1 MKAKPKFY
9 IIKFRE
15 LGYIIYRNLFL
26 FTNGVIFSV
35 VILLFV
41 FGDNRTGL
49 FLGAIFILNISL
61 GLFQDI
67 RAWVALEKL
76 QMLTTPKVIRLD
88 KNGKE
93 ELITTEEINKDD
105 QIKLRIGDQVP
116 CDGVLLSVNGLE
128 LNEGLITGESNS
140 LVKLKGDRI
149 LAGSVITAGAGI
161 IRIVSAFTESRIARM
176 TEGIRKHSVNTSPI
190 QQSVALTV
198 KYFIYIL
205 IASLIYAIIRSN
217 LIHEPAI
224 NLISDIGTLTS
235 MFVPQG
241 LIFAVTLFFAYGAIQ
256 LFYKQVLL
264 QEVNATEK
272 LGRIKYLCMDKTGTL
287 TQNKLSVET
296 MLVPAGIKNKDAEE
310 LTAAYVRG
318 TADSSEI
325 ILAIKNFLNQDYSGE
340 IIENLMFSSW
350 RRYGAVRVKNNLGEQ
365 VVIVGLPDIFLSQV
379 SAEEKKWLQNIIAAN
394 SRQGKRLLCVNK
406 ANHVSSLQDIV
417 GAKLSIV
424 AVFVFQNDLRPG
436 IRKTINFFQNR
447 GVSIKII
454 SGDNPKT
461 AQAIATTAG
470 IKNTDKLITG
480 KAMEKWEEID
490 YKKNVKNYTIFAGI
504 VPEQKEKIVAAFKTK
519 GFTAMVGDGAN
530 DALAIKKAN
539 LGIAMFDGAPATR
552 QLASVVLMNNS
563 FAALPGGVELADN
576 IIRNIEIFASIF
588 LNQSLLGLFSFIFI
602 SLCGYQFPF
611 TPLNITL
618 INYFT
623 VGFPGLLL
631 SYWTLWPQG
640 KVNPT
645 NSEPFL
651 KRILPFSLISS
662 IFQAIGVLIIFFLS
676 PEYLKVASS
685 NTLVVLA
692 FIILG
697 FIFFICAPAVYQ
709 RTMNQRQKIQIAIL
723 GIFEIIL
730 LFVFFKTDFL
740 VYFFNIIPFHLD
752 QGEMT
757 KVALVLTLFCGFQFV
772 IAKLFISARNKKF
785 L

>member
-1 MKAKPKFY
+1 
-9 IIKFRE
+9 
-15 LGYIIYRNLFL
+15 
-26 FTNGVIFSV
+26 
-35 VILLFV
+35 
-41 FGDNRTGL
+41 
-49 FLGAIFILNISL
+49 
-61 GLFQDI
+61 
-67 RAWVALEKL
+67 
-76 QMLTTPKVIRLD
+76 
-88 KNGKE
+88 
-93 ELITTEEINKDD
+93 
-105 QIKLRIGDQVP
+105 
-116 CDGVLLSVNGLE
+116 
-128 LNEGLITGESNS
+128 
-140 LVKLKGDRI
+140 
-149 LAGSVITAGAGI
+149 
-161 IRIVSAFTESRIARM
+161 
-176 TEGIRKHSVNTSPI
+176 
-190 QQSVALTV
+190 
-198 KYFIYIL
+198 
-205 IASLIYAIIRSN
+205 
-217 LIHEPAI
+217 
-224 NLISDIGTLTS
+224 
-235 MFVPQG
+235 
-241 LIFAVTLFFAYGAIQ
+241 
-256 LFYKQVLL
+256 
-264 QEVNATEK
+264 
-272 LGRIKYLCMDKTGTL
+272 
-287 TQNKLSVET
+287 
-296 MLVPAGIKNKDAEE
+296 
-310 LTAAYVRG
+310 
-318 TADSSEI
+318 
-325 ILAIKNFLNQDYSGE
+325 
-340 IIENLMFSSW
+340 
-350 RRYGAVRVKNNLGEQ
+350 
-365 VVIVGLPDIFLSQV
+365 
-379 SAEEKKWLQNIIAAN
+379 
-394 SRQGKRLLCVNK
+394 
-406 ANHVSSLQDIV
+406 
-417 GAKLSIV
+417 
-424 AVFVFQNDLRPG
+424 
-436 IRKTINFFQNR
+436 
-447 GVSIKII
+447 
-454 SGDNPKT
+454 
-461 AQAIATTAG
+461 
-470 IKNTDKLITG
+470 
-480 KAMEKWEEID
+480 
-490 YKKNVKNYTIFAGI
+490 
-504 VPEQKEKIVAAFKTK
+504 
-519 GFTAMVGDGAN
+519 MVGDGAN